1 MLMNYMWQEKHLTYL
16 RSDFDNFKV
25 AHQDN
30 EKIARKMVLKK
41 IRCLLVKNPL
51 DFVGRRMAKEAKTV
65 FLRHVLGQSYMFSCL
80 KDGITVPLWIRKKGW
95 IKVWVYLPVIIAFSA
110 ITHHLVVYGSDLF
123 SDVRVVIELN
133 DDHDNFRIPHLRNLS
148 NFDQD
153 VEVWASTKLNVGE
166 FKE

>member
-1 MLMNYMWQEKHLTYL
+1 MAREALVIYL

-65 FLRHVLGQSYMFSCL
+65 FFRHVLGQSNMFSCL
-80 KDGITVPLWIRKKGW
+80 KDGITVPLWLRKG
-95 IKVWVYLPVIIAFSA
+95 L
-110 ITHHLVVYGSDLF
+110 
-123 SDVRVVIELN
+123 
-133 DDHDNFRIPHLRNLS
+133 
-148 NFDQD
+148 DQ
-153 VEVWASTKLNVGE
+153 SVGISSSYHCI
-166 FKE
+166 